1 MNFLELPGNVILFI
15 TGTAI
20 VLMLYFLGRSAQM
33 REEIKNLEVE
43 LAKERRKETSL
54 IRLEREKQEAI
65 LKNEIAE
72 ITGQSYGYSGPP
84 TTPRPGR
91 CTNKR

>member
-72 ITGQSYGYSGPP
+72 ITGKSYGYSGPP